1 MLSRRTASAQDHSS
15 RTSCRHSVTRAHIL
29 PARRDTPVQIGLSTG
44 ATIQTGKVGWPRY
57 GALNGGNGEDGI
69 AAVLGGVALI
79 DLFGSLRRPNL
90 LPTRPGPQNSSPAS
104 ALAPRP
110 LPLYSSTASFH
121 SSSPG
126 RHNTTAAP
134 GTILIKVLSSS
145 SPSPVPPARPHLS
158 SVSQQWSFYFLLPR
172 AAIRYSASPDS
183 VANLCQCH
191 SHVIYSSL
199 VAPHTLRNIA
209 SSASSPPSCASP
221 VSMFGRLG
229 SKTILNAGPRPRHV
243 SALGYLL
250 SIYGS
255 SRPSS

>member
-1 MLSRRTASAQDHSS
+1 MCVSGCTLHKRT
-15 RTSCRHSVTRAHIL
+15 IL
-29 PARRDTPVQIGLSTG
+29 PTANPDKRR
-44 ATIQTGKVGWPRY
+44 KHKRY
-57 GALNGGNGEDGI
+57 GALSCGNGEDGI

-110 LPLYSSTASFH
+110 LPRYSSTASFH
-121 SSSPG
+121 PSSPG
-126 RHNTTAAP
+126 WNNTTAAP

-191 SHVIYSSL
+191 SHVISSSL

-209 SSASSPPSCASP
+209 SSVSPLASCASP
-221 VSMFGRLG
+221 AS
-229 SKTILNAGPRPRHV
+229 IL
-243 SALGYLL
+243 
-250 SIYGS
+250 
-255 SRPSS
+255 